1 MYFLHRLM
9 ARVVPV
15 DVNNELSVAHEQ
27 MRNEQMKNEKTSFET
42 VTYI

>member
-9 ARVVPV
+9 ARIPV